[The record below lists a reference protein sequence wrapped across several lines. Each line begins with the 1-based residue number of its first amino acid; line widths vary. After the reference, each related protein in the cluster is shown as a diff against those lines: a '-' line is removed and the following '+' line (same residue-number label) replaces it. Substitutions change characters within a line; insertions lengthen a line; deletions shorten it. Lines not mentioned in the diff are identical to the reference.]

1 MPAVMPTELAQN
13 GRLDQ
18 LIDELVRATAPA
30 DDAWSTSGSASF
42 SQRGRLAA
50 RDEAVDRFVRRVLE
64 ELPPPADADPGV
76 EVALRA
82 LARQKI
88 GAW

>member
-1 MPAVMPTELAQN
+1 MPAAALTELTQS
-13 GRLDQ
+13 GRIDHLV
-18 LIDELVRATAPA
+18 DELVRAMASA
-30 DDAWSTSGSASF
+30 DDAWSTSVSPSF

-64 ELPPPADADPGV
+64 EFPPPPDSDPGV
-76 EVALRA
+76 EVALRR

-88 GAW
+88 GE